1 MAGASSFARGGPMSK
16 PMGVKRLLR
25 ISLLAVL
32 AIAASG
38 CGTAKQAASTP
49 EGADF
54 APGGTAVYVTGI
66 TDPASSQWQK
76 ADQLLGRFPG
86 REKLLASARKD
97 LAKDGL
103 SWERD
108 VKPAL
113 GDDLNL
119 VLLSYKDADQNYVF
133 FTKPKD
139 EAKFTKLLE
148 AGDAQD
154 RQVHRKIDGWTVFA
168 DNEKALD
175 NFTAARASG
184 NSLSDEDAF
193 KDAMNGLPDD
203 AALRGYVASEPL
215 YDLIRREAA
224 SDPDTEAFKNFSDS
238 FGQLKYISFSS
249 SAEADG
255 VAVQAGYESTRSMEM
270 GSYAAELDN
279 TLPAGALVYL
289 SFGDLEQYFNRALRT
304 AGNESPEFGRQLRQ
318 IQEALGF
325 SLKDDLLP
333 LFSKEGAIAVYNAS
347 ESAPDVLFALRV
359 DDEDKATQLINR
371 LAAIAELADVEVRP
385 LSIRGAQGKVFAY
398 PEDDVTIYAVVGQG
412 KVLVSNTRGRIDAA
426 LGDGEKL
433 SDDSVYEE
441 ALDASSAPDE
451 TSGFVY
457 ANLKLTIPAIFGLLD
472 AVSES
477 DSPEAIP
484 PDVRANTKPLRS
496 AILYTKQD
504 GDRTTVSGFVTIK

>member
-1 MAGASSFARGGPMSK
+1 MSE
-16 PMGVKRLLR
+16 PMGVKRLLWL
-25 ISLLAVL
+25 SLLAVL
-32 AIAASG
+32 AIAVSG
-38 CGTAKQAASTP
+38 CGSVERAASTP

-54 APGGTAVYVTGI
+54 APASTAVYVTGV
-66 TDPASSQWQK
+66 TDPSSSQWQK
-76 ADQLLGRFPG
+76 ADELLGRFPG
-86 REKLLASARKD
+86 REKLLASLEKD

-113 GDDLNL
+113 GDELNL
-119 VLLSYKDADQNYVF
+119 VLLSYKDADRNYVF

-148 AGDAQD
+148 SGDAQD
-154 RQVHRKIDGWTVFA
+154 RQFHRKIDGWTVFA

-175 NFTAARASG
+175 NFAAARASG

-193 KDAMNGLPDD
+193 KDAKNGLPDD
-203 AALRGYVASEPL
+203 VALRGYVAAEPL
-215 YDLIRREAA
+215 YALIRKEAE
-224 SDPDTEAFKNFSDS
+224 SDPDTQAFKNFSDS
-238 FGQLKYISFSS
+238 FGQLKHISFSS
-249 SAEADG
+249 SAEDDG

-289 SFGDLEQYFNRALRT
+289 SFGDLEQYFNQALST
-304 AGNESPEFGRQLRQ
+304 AGDESPEFGRQLQQ
-318 IQEALGF
+318 IQQALGF

-347 ESAPDVLFALRV
+347 ESVPDVLFALRV

-371 LAAIAELADVEVRP
+371 LAAIAGLADVEVRP
-385 LSIRGAQGKVFAY
+385 LSIQGAQGKVFAY
-398 PEDDVTIYAVVGQG
+398 PEDDVTIYAVVGDG

-433 SDDSVYEE
+433 SHDRVYQE

-457 ANLKLTIPAIFGLLD
+457 ANLKLTIPAIFGVLD

-484 PDVRANTKPLRS
+484 PDVRANTKPLQS

-504 GDRTTVSGFVTIK
+504 GDRTTVSGFLTIK

>member
-1 MAGASSFARGGPMSK
+1 MSELMGAT
-16 PMGVKRLLR
+16 RLMR
-25 ISLLAVL
+25 ITLLAVL
-32 AIAASG
+32 AIVVSG
-38 CGTAKQAASTP
+38 CGSAKPAASTP
-49 EGADF
+49 DGADF
-54 APGGTAVYVTGI
+54 APASTVVYVTGV
-66 TDPASSQWQK
+66 TDPSSSQWAK
-76 ADQLLGRFPG
+76 ADELLGRFPG
-86 REKLLASARKD
+86 REKLLASVEKD
-97 LAKDGL
+97 LAKEGL

-113 GDDLNL
+113 GDKLNL
-119 VLLSYKDADQNYVF
+119 VLLSYKDADHNYVF

-148 AGDAQD
+148 SGDAQD

-175 NFTAARASG
+175 NFAAARASG
-184 NSLSDEDAF
+184 NSLSDDGAF

-215 YDLIRREAA
+215 YDLIRKEAA
-224 SDPDTEAFKNFSDS
+224 SDPDTQAFKNFSDS
-238 FGQLKYISFSS
+238 FGRLKYISFSS
-249 SAEADG
+249 SVEDDG
-255 VAVQAGYESTRSMEM
+255 VAVQADYESTRSTEM
-270 GSYAAELDN
+270 GRYAAELDN

-289 SFGDLEQYFNRALRT
+289 SFGDIEQYFNQALST

-318 IQEALGF
+318 IQQALGF

-371 LAAIAELADVEVRP
+371 LAALAGLADVEVRP
-385 LSIRGAQGKVFAY
+385 LSIQGAQGKAFAY
-398 PEDDVTIYAVVGQG
+398 PEDDVTIYAVVGAG
-412 KVLVSNTRGRIDAA
+412 KVLISNTRGRIEAA
-426 LGDGEKL
+426 LGDREKL
-433 SDDSVYEE
+433 SDDRVYRE

-457 ANLKLTIPAIFGLLD
+457 ANLKLTIPALFGLLD

-484 PDVRANTKPLRS
+484 PDVRANTKPLHS

-504 GDRTTVSGFVTIK
+504 GDRTTVSGFLTIK

>member
-1 MAGASSFARGGPMSK
+1 MLKLSSRAADVGPM
-16 PMGVKRLLR
+16 VVQRLLR
-25 ISLLAVL
+25 TGVFALLVLAVT
-32 AIAASG
+32 G
-38 CGTAKQAASTP
+38 CGAAKQAASTP

-54 APGGTAVYVTGI
+54 APASSVVYVTGI
-66 TDPASSQWQK
+66 TDPSSSQWQK

-119 VLLSYKDADQNYVF
+119 VLLSYKDADHNYVF
-133 FTKPKD
+133 FTKPHD
-139 EAKFTKLLE
+139 EAKFDKVLE
-148 AGDAQD
+148 AGEGDD
-154 RQVHRKIDGWTVFA
+154 VQVHRKIDGWTVFA
-168 DNEKALD
+168 DNQQALD
-175 NFTAARASG
+175 NFAAAHASG

-203 AALRGYVASEPL
+203 AALRGYVAAEPL
-215 YDLIRREAA
+215 YALIKQEAA
-224 SDPDTEAFKNFSDS
+224 SDPDTQAFKTFSDS
-238 FGQLKYISFSS
+238 FGQLKYISFLS
-249 SAEADG
+249 SAEDDG
-255 VAVQAGYESTRSMEM
+255 VAVQAGYESSKSMDM

-279 TLPAGALVYL
+279 TLPAGALVYF
-289 SFGDLEQYFNRALRT
+289 SFGDLEQYFNQALRT
-304 AGNESPEFGRQLRQ
+304 AGDESPEFSRQLQ
-318 IQEALGF
+318 QVQQALEF

-347 ESAPDVLFALRV
+347 EAVPDVLFALRV
-359 DDEDKATQLINR
+359 DDESKATELIDR
-371 LAAIAELADVEVRP
+371 LAALAGLAHVEVRP
-385 LSIRGAQGKVFAY
+385 LSVQSATGKAFLY
-398 PEDDVTIYAVVGQG
+398 PEDNLTIYAVVGDG
-412 KVLVSNTRGRIDAA
+412 KVLVSNTRSRIEAA
-426 LGDGEKL
+426 LGDGKKL
-433 SDDSVYEE
+433 SDDSVYRE
-441 ALDASSAPDE
+441 AFDASSAPHE

-457 ANLKLTIPAIFGLLD
+457 ANLKLTIPAVFGLLD
-472 AVSES
+472 SISES

-504 GDRTTVSGFVTIK
+504 GDRTTIYGFLTIK